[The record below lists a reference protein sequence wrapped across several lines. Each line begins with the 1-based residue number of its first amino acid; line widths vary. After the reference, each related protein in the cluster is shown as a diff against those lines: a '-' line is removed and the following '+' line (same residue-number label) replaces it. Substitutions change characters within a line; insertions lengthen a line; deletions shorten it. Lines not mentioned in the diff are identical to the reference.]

1 MEMAA
6 RNTMPEISK
15 KEHPPLTPPY
25 RRWRLRGGI
34 EFKPGTEKEIDGVRK
49 SDSVLEGHS
58 RRVKSVSARSLETSC
73 PSYIDEIFASAPIF
87 IPSPIFSFSPK
98 KNVE

>member
-25 RRWRLRGGI
+25 RRWRLHGGI
-34 EFKPGTEKEIDGVRK
+34 EFNFRIVCHLGLCYALFKLILGAHE
-49 SDSVLEGHS
+49 
-58 RRVKSVSARSLETSC
+58 RSLWITSFGVYYLIV
-73 PSYIDEIFASAPIF
+73 SIIRFNIIMISG
-87 IPSPIFSFSPK
+87 
-98 KNVE
+98 